1 MRLPASE
8 FSSAAGQGVLYRDT
22 MTEVAR
28 GEGARGEFVSRLAE
42 AISSVTTTH
51 PLRVAVD
58 GPPASGKT
66 TLADELAVVLRA
78 QGREVIRATIDDF
91 LVHRALRYRRGRYS
105 AEGCYFDA
113 HNRAALCRMLLDP
126 LGPGGD
132 RRFHHAVF
140 HTDSDTDS
148 GAQSFPPASTAPA
161 DAVLLFD
168 GVFLLRPELIDRWD
182 LRIFV
187 SVPFEQ
193 TVDRARNRA
202 AALAGAAADTAD
214 TAEIERSW
222 RHRYIPAQ
230 QLYFAIARPTDH
242 ADVIVYNDRLHRPA
256 WEVRPDSS
264 IHGRLRLR

>member
-1 MRLPASE
+1 
-8 FSSAAGQGVLYRDT
+8 
-22 MTEVAR
+22 MTEAAKDQGTR
-28 GEGARGEFVSRLAE
+28 DEFVSRLAE
-42 AISSVTTTH
+42 AVLSVAATH

-78 QGREVIRATIDDF
+78 QGRAVIRASIDDF

-105 AEGCYFDA
+105 AEGCYYDA
-113 HNRAALCRMLLDP
+113 HDCVTLCRVLLDP

-132 RRFHHAVF
+132 RRFQHTAVE
-140 HTDSDTDS
+140 TDTSS
-148 GAQSFPPASTAPA
+148 SRPVSTAPA

-193 TVDRARNRA
+193 TVDRAMSRGAERA
-202 AALAGAAADTAD
+202 GSTAHA
-214 TAEIERSW
+214 AEIERSW
-222 RHRYIPAQ
+222 RDRYIPAQ
-230 QLYFAIARPTDH
+230 QLYFAVARPTDH
-242 ADVIVYNDRLHRPA
+242 ADIIMYNDQPHRPT
-256 WEVRPDSS
+256 WEVKPNSR
-264 IHGRLRLR
+264 IHMI